1 LKADFLVE
9 LNNDELKCLTTFEE
23 TTGAYATDC
32 LLSENGIIFVIKSGD
47 LGKAIGKK
55 GANINR
61 ARTAFGRPVFIVEE
75 AADIEQFIRNLF
87 GTIPIRNINIHE
99 KNDSKTA
106 FVTVDDSDRGVAIG
120 KNGDR
125 VKLNRAI
132 LLRKFGCDLKLYS
145 K

>member
-1 LKADFLVE
+1 LVE

-23 TTGAYATDC
+23 VTGAYATDC
-32 LLSENGIIFVIKSGD
+32 LLAENGIIFVIKQGD

-61 ARTAFGRPVFIVEE
+61 ARTAFGKPVFIVEE
-75 AADIEQFIRNLF
+75 AAEIEQFIRNLF
-87 GTIPIRNINIHE
+87 GTLPIRNINIHE
-99 KNDSKTA
+99 KSNSKTA
-106 FVTVDDSDRGVAIG
+106 YVTVDDADRGVAIG

-125 VKLNRAI
+125 IKLNRA
-132 LLRKFGCDLKLYS
+132 LLVRKFDCDLKLYS